1 LKFIRINGGVTLS
14 NKIIEIKNL
23 TKEYEDFKL
32 DNISFSLDRGYIMG
46 FIGENGAGKTTTIK
60 LIMNLLKRDEGEIEI
75 FGKDN
80 IDNEREIKERIGFV
94 YDECFY
100 YENISIKD
108 NEKIISGFYKSWNTK
123 VFENYLRKFNLNKK
137 QKVKELSKGM
147 KMKFAIALALSH
159 NAEFLILDEPASGL
173 DPVMRRDIL
182 DVFQEVIQDENV
194 GILISSHIIS
204 DLEKISDYITYIQK
218 GKIVFSKATSELMEE
233 YKIIKG
239 DKALLSKLDEEAIY
253 GLRETPYGF
262 EGIIKDKHIEKS
274 IRQKIISEKPSL
286 EEIMVAMNKGVRK

>member
-1 LKFIRINGGVTLS
+1 
-14 NKIIEIKNL
+14 
-23 TKEYEDFKL
+23 
-32 DNISFSLDRGYIMG
+32 MG

-182 DVFQEVIQDENV
+182 DVFQEVIQDEKV

-239 DKALLSKLDEEAIY
+239 DKTLLSKLDEKVIY

-262 EGIIKDKHIEKS
+262 EGIIKDKNIERS
-274 IRQKIISEKPSL
+274 IRQKIVSEKPSL

>member
-1 LKFIRINGGVTLS
+1 MS

-182 DVFQEVIQDENV
+182 DVFQEVIQDEKV

-239 DKALLSKLDEEAIY
+239 DKTLLSKLDEKVIY

-262 EGIIKDKHIEKS
+262 EGIIKDKNIERS
-274 IRQKIISEKPSL
+274 IRQKIVSEKPSL

>member
-1 LKFIRINGGVTLS
+1 MKFIRINGGVTLS

-100 YENISIKD
+100 YENLSIKD
-108 NEKIISGFYKSWNTK
+108 NEKIISGFYKRWNTK

-239 DKALLSKLDEEAIY
+239 DKALLSKLDEKVIY

-274 IRQKIISEKPSL
+274 IRQKIVSEKPSL

>member
-1 LKFIRINGGVTLS
+1 MS

-60 LIMNLLKRDEGEIEI
+60 LIMNLLKRDEGEIQI

-100 YENISIKD
+100 YENLSIKD

-218 GKIVFSKATSELMEE
+218 GKIIFSKATSELMEE

-239 DKALLSKLDEEAIY
+239 DKALLSKLDEKVIY

-262 EGIIKDKHIEKS
+262 EGIIKDIHIEKS
-274 IRQKIISEKPSL
+274 IRQKIVSEKPSL

>member
-1 LKFIRINGGVTLS
+1 VS
-14 NKIIEIKNL
+14 NKLLEIKNL
-23 TKEYEDFKL
+23 TKVYEGFKL
-32 DNISFSLDRGYIMG
+32 DDISFNLNKGYIMG

-60 LIMNLLKRDEGEIEI
+60 LIMNLLKRDKGEIKI
-75 FGKDN
+75 FDKDN
-80 IDNEREIKERIGFV
+80 IEYEREIKERIGFV

-100 YENISIKD
+100 YENLSIKD
-108 NEKIISGFYKSWNTK
+108 NEKIISGFYKQWNFT
-123 VFENYLRKFNLNKK
+123 VFDSYLKKFNLNKK

-173 DPVMRRDIL
+173 DPVMRRNIL
-182 DVFQEVIQDENV
+182 DVLQDVIQDENV

-218 GKIVFSKATSELMEE
+218 GKIVFSKATSDLMEE

-239 DKALLSKLDEEAIY
+239 DKALLSKLDKKAIY

-262 EGIIKDKHIEKS
+262 EGIIKDIHIDKS
-274 IRQKIISEKPSL
+274 VRDQIVSERPSL